1 MNEIPNKIK
10 ENPLIHPMDSIHQS
24 PRNIPS
30 SIQQGKTL
38 SDKQLE
44 NLEAHPKA
52 AGFQQLCLFNPAEN
66 RHIASG
72 VTRAD
77 LSLLKQASSDLAED
91 NAPILDGLAPKAKN
105 ILIASGIRYRNFTP
119 QQQIH
124 LARLLGEGIAP
135 NNWAQ
140 AIQQALEN
148 DNLTSELVDNLI
160 QAKIQG
166 WEMVLDVV
174 DTAVGNNA
182 DLSALNSHEMHQ
194 LAGLLLHEQSPISGD
209 WVQQH
214 AEALSGGWMTHTDFQ
229 EILTETKQ
237 SADEAVLEI
246 AEKEL
251 KDIAPKA
258 DDKKKVD
265 ETPPLHKKALE
276 FAYKQQ
282 ISGFQS
288 PTASWHTFTA
298 SQIAQRAIGEDGKV
312 DIKAI
317 AQLREEI
324 QSDLFQQTAPQDP
337 HRKQVLAM
345 LDALENNHQG
355 IRDIAESIVAP
366 KDPLTSKASQKIRST
381 LGLPP
386 GTKITPKHARQAAL
400 STLFASMRQH
410 SSVGSCFA
418 TAIAIRVHDDDP
430 ARFLREIKS
439 LIENDD
445 LEAKGPFADIQ
456 LPIATTVN
464 VESVR
469 KNLAI
474 NIVEDGKGAPC
485 ATITELAGFP
495 TGETLPIEKIPGVAA
510 ALNALGISEED
521 HGDTILEAL
530 EDTGTEET
538 SLEAI
543 FNQIIKSQGIGG
555 KEANKQLARAVDAF
569 EAQESNPLLRAWEYT
584 LAGLAGAGTTR
595 GMVTVL
601 KNAVTSAQVPGTAN
615 TLMGKIDAVL
625 EKQIQG
631 LGLGPSTRKAYNS
644 ILQDQFQNELDKSI
658 HARFH
663 ASLSEQTN
671 TTKSGWELYYVNNDG
686 QEVSIKTDADFKAFL
701 LQAFATACDTMKQ
714 ELSSENETPTQNAV
728 GEKLS
733 TAQLTAQLEEILN
746 EEGILT
752 SIIDNFNQGDRPGS
766 KTTIHREPS
775 WFIETG
781 GLSVEVLKGF
791 YSIPI
796 IRENALS
803 VTDSIKDLGNNFP
816 LKLISNL
823 REDLKKN
830 SIDSPPKNMTTD
842 VDGHVLNISTDTD
855 PKMRALM
862 ESDAPEDTLN
872 ELFFVPGEELREKNL
887 SESEIKTVVSHIFTM
902 MGDESLADEYL
913 PHIMESLKGSSKP
926 IDLCNACL
934 ELFDST
940 PEIQQT
946 IQSLVVQA
954 LNPPA
959 VAFADT
965 NYNDPR
971 GNGYVYVSCLYN
983 PISGSVELWNTAFNG
998 TKFTLINPS
1007 DDSYQSTDWFSYTHP
1022 NFYPEVQE
1030 AS

>member
-1 MNEIPNKIK
+1 M
-10 ENPLIHPMDSIHQS
+10 
-24 PRNIPS
+24 
-30 SIQQGKTL
+30 L
-38 SDKQLE
+38 SNKQLT
-44 NLEAHPKA
+44 NLDSHPKA

-77 LSLLKQASSDLAED
+77 LSLLMEASDDLAED

-105 ILIASGIRYRNFTP
+105 ILIASGIRYKSFTP

-124 LARLLGEGIAP
+124 LARLLGEGIVD
-135 NNWAQ
+135 NDWAQ
-140 AIQQALEN
+140 AIQGALEN

-174 DTAVGNNA
+174 QTAVGNNA
-182 DLSALNSHEMHQ
+182 DLSALNSHEIHQ
-194 LAGLLLHEQSPISGD
+194 LATLLLHEQSPISGD

-214 AEALSGGWMTHTDFQ
+214 AEALSGGGMTHTDFQ

-237 SADEAVLEI
+237 SADVAALEV

-265 ETPPLHKKALE
+265 DTPPLHKKALE

-282 ISGFQS
+282 VSGFQS
-288 PTASWHTFTA
+288 MSASWHTYTA
-298 SQIAQRAIGEDGKV
+298 SHIAQQVIGEDGKV
-312 DIKAI
+312 DDKAI

-324 QSDLFQQTAPQDP
+324 QSDLFQQAGPKDP
-337 HRKQVLAM
+337 HGAHLLAM
-345 LDALENNHQG
+345 LDALENNHQE
-355 IRDIAESIVAP
+355 IRDIAESINAP

-386 GTKITPKHARQAAL
+386 DTPITPKHARQAAL
-400 STLFASMRQH
+400 SALFSSMRQH
-410 SSVGSCFA
+410 ASVGSCFA

-439 LIENDD
+439 LIENDYLD
-445 LEAKGPFADIQ
+445 AKGPFADIQ

-469 KNLAI
+469 KNLSI
-474 NIVEDGKGAPC
+474 DIVEEGESAPY
-485 ATITELAGFP
+485 AVITELGGFP
-495 TGETLPIEKIPGVAA
+495 TGETLPIEEIPGVAA
-510 ALNALGISEED
+510 ALNALGIHKDD

-530 EDTGTEET
+530 KVTGTEET

-543 FNQIIKSQGIGG
+543 FNQVIKSQGIGG

-595 GMVTVL
+595 GIVTVL
-601 KNAVTSAQVPGTAN
+601 KNAVTSAQIPGTSN

-625 EKQIQG
+625 EKQIEG

-644 ILQDQFQNELDKSI
+644 ILQDRFQNELDKSI

-663 ASLSEQTN
+663 ASLSGQTN
-671 TTKSGWELYYVNNDG
+671 TTQSGWELYYINNDG

-701 LQAFATACDTMKQ
+701 LQTFATACDKMKE

-728 GEKLS
+728 GKKLS

-746 EEGILT
+746 EDGILT
-752 SIIDNFNQGDRPGS
+752 NIIDNFNQEDSPGY

-775 WFIETG
+775 WFIEAG
-781 GLSVEVLKGF
+781 GLPSEVLKG
-791 YSIPI
+791 YYGIPFI
-796 IRENALS
+796 HGDTISL
-803 VTDSIKDLGNNFP
+803 TDSIKALGNSFP
-816 LKLISNL
+816 LKLMSNL
-823 REDLKKN
+823 RKDLKKN
-830 SIDSPPKNMTTD
+830 SIDSPPNNMTTE
-842 VDGHVLNISTDTD
+842 VDGHVLNISTDAD
-855 PKMRALM
+855 PNMRALM

-872 ELFFVPGEELREKNL
+872 ELFFAPGKALREKNL
-887 SESEIKTVVSHIFTM
+887 SESEIKTVVSRIFTM

-926 IDLCNACL
+926 IDLYNACL
-934 ELFDST
+934 EQFDLT
-940 PEIQQT
+940 PEIQQG

-954 LNPPA
+954 LSPPA
-959 VAFADT
+959 IAFADT
-965 NYNDPR
+965 NYNDPG

-983 PISGSVELWNTAFNG
+983 PISGNVELWNTAFNG
-998 TKFTLINPS
+998 TEFALISPC
-1007 DDSYQSTDWFSYTHP
+1007 DDNYQSTDWLSYTHP
-1022 NFYPEVQE
+1022 NCYPEVQE